1 MTVTKV
7 LVFTPLYGIET
18 MCYNNL
24 IAHANG
30 RKMLVTSAPVLTK
43 RRVNLQ
49 MATSH
54 SNLRQMP
61 LPIEGETFTIY
72 LTQGQ
77 STVVDAIDADLDRF
91 MWQAYF
97 DDGYTGGGK
106 YVARRSSW
114 IGKNKRANQFLH
126 RVILSRVMNRPLLR
140 EELVDH
146 IDTNPLNN
154 RRDNLRLATTSQNA
168 MNKGKPVTNTSG
180 FKGAHYHKLS
190 RVWEAAIT
198 VNGKQ
203 KHLGSFGTA
212 EEAYEAYCKAAKQY
226 FGEFARLE

>member
-1 MTVTKV
+1 
-7 LVFTPLYGIET
+7 
-18 MCYNNL
+18 MCYNYST
-24 IAHANG
+24 AHANG
-30 RKMLVTSAPVLTK
+30 RKVYLAPAPVLTTRK
-43 RRVNLQ
+43 GDSK

-54 SNLRQMP
+54 SNLRQLP
-61 LPIEGETFTIY
+61 LPIKGEIFTIY

-77 STVVDAIDADLDRF
+77 STVVDAVDADLDRF

-106 YVARRSSW
+106 YVARRNSW
-114 IGKNKRANQFLH
+114 IGQNKRITQFLH
-126 RVILSRVMNRPLLR
+126 RVILSRMLNRPLLSK
-140 EELVDH
+140 ELVDH

-154 RRDNLRLATTSQNA
+154 RRDNLRLANTAQNA
-168 MNKGKPVTNTSG
+168 MNKGKPSNNTSG
-180 FKGAHYHKLS
+180 FKGAHYHKLN

-203 KHLGSFGTA
+203 KHLGNFGTA